1 MTNTSKGTS
10 AQPVWFVGAAYG
22 KTDDQTQRFLS
33 EGIWENGYNDKH
45 LDLVRSMQV
54 GERIAIKSS
63 YTQLHDLPFD
73 NRGNRV
79 SVMAIKAIGVI
90 TENRNDGKQV
100 SVSWTPLQPG
110 RKWYFYTHRGTI
122 WRVVPGD
129 WKNDGLIALTFDDA
143 PQDIQRFCNTPY
155 WRARFGSQGAGLEK
169 FAWTRFYMAIADG
182 LLEYRHNRKAL
193 VAGLQEIS
201 TRVAALG
208 YLHADTYPNG
218 ERGFV
223 RDICPFTVM
232 GAFNRQ
238 TTEINRQTIAAE
250 IAKFLGVD
258 QSVPKSFEGVPV
270 LHNLKSWFFPP
281 ENKRDADH
289 VDSLWDTFA
298 AAVVY
303 ADSEGDQGEVA
314 RAAFAKAFEN
324 SNGRLGV
331 AWNLTMGLYWARPW
345 ALLSL
350 DELSRKFIRN
360 TLAIAIN
367 TNGPSKRCNALD
379 YLQVTDILEPRFQE
393 PSYPAHSFPEL
404 SLQAWSFEPEVIL
417 DNDEELQEELSA
429 DEALE
434 VGGVEETIVVYSA
447 IPAYTLDDI
456 LIEGCFLEYVEL
468 ESMLVRLREK
478 KNLILQ
484 GPPGTG
490 KTWLA
495 KRLAFALIGSR
506 DIKKIRSVQFHPN
519 LSYEDFV
526 RGWRPNGQGGL
537 ALAEGVF
544 MEAIKAALKTP
555 DSTFVVVIEEI
566 NRGNPAQIFGEL
578 LTLLEAGKRT
588 PSEALELS
596 YPDSDG
602 NRTSVHIPENLH
614 VIGTMNIADRSLALV
629 DLALRRRF
637 AFIGLTPRLGNRW
650 RKWVIEQAGVDAR
663 LAQDIEQRMA
673 QLNAKIAED
682 DRLGQQFQIGHSYVT
697 PSNLLEA
704 GTTRDWFIRVVET
717 EISPL
722 LDEYWAD
729 TPARAKEAV
738 ANLLLGW

>member
-1 MTNTSKGTS
+1 MNTLPGTS
-10 AQPVWFVGAAYG
+10 TQPVWFVGAAYG
-22 KTDDQTQRFLS
+22 KTDDQTSRFLS
-33 EGIWENGYNDKH
+33 EGLWENGYDDKH

-73 NRGNRV
+73 NQGNRV

-90 TENRNDGKQV
+90 TENRNDGKRV
-100 SVSWTPLQPG
+100 SVDWAPLQPG

-122 WRVVPGD
+122 WRVQPGD
-129 WKNDGLIALTFDDA
+129 WKNDGLIALAFENA
-143 PQDIQRFCNTPY
+143 PQDIQRFCNAPY
-155 WRARFGSQGAGLEK
+155 WKARFGSQGAGLQK
-169 FAWTRFYMAIADG
+169 FSWTRFYMAVADG

-208 YLHADTYPNG
+208 YLDADTYPNG

-223 RDICPFTVM
+223 QDICPFTVM

-238 TTEINRQTIAAE
+238 TTEINRQSIATE

-258 QSVPKSFEGVPV
+258 QPVPTSFEGVPV
-270 LHNLKSWFFPP
+270 LHNLKSWFFPR
-281 ENKRDADH
+281 EIHRDADH
-289 VDSLWDTFA
+289 IDSLWETFA
-298 AAVVY
+298 AAIAY
-303 ADSEGDQGEVA
+303 ADSEGDQAEVA
-314 RAAFAKAFEN
+314 RQGFAKAFDT
-324 SNGRLGV
+324 SSGRPGV
-331 AWNLTMGLYWARPW
+331 AWNLTMGLYWVRPW

-350 DELSRKFIRN
+350 DELSRTFIRN
-360 TLAIAIN
+360 TLAISIS
-367 TNGPSKRCNALD
+367 TNGPNKRCSATD
-379 YLQVTDILEPRFQE
+379 YLQVVDILEPRFQE
-393 PSYPAHSFPEL
+393 KSYPAHSFPEL
-404 SLQAWSFEPEVIL
+404 SLQAWSSEPEVIL
-417 DNDEELQEELSA
+417 YNDEATQEELDTDESLEAGA
-429 DEALE
+429 DTLTTGAYP
-434 VGGVEETIVVYSA
+434 VM
-447 IPAYTLDDI
+447 PAYTLDDI
-456 LIEGCFLEYVEL
+456 LKEGCFLEYTEL
-468 ESMLVRLREK
+468 ESMLIRLREK

-495 KRLAFALIGSR
+495 KRLAFALIGAR
-506 DIKKIRSVQFHPN
+506 DIKKVRSVQFHPN

-544 MEAIKAALKTP
+544 MEVIKAALNNP

-596 YPDSDG
+596 YPDAEG

-614 VIGTMNIADRSLALV
+614 VIGTMNVADRSLALV

-637 AFIGLTPRLGNRW
+637 AFIGLTPRLGDRW
-650 RKWVIEQAGVDAR
+650 RKWVIEQGGVDAG
-663 LAQDIEQRMA
+663 LVQDIEGRMGE
-673 QLNAKIAED
+673 LNAKIAED
-682 DRLGQQFQIGHSYVT
+682 ERLGKQFQIGHSYVT
-697 PSNLLEA
+697 PSELLDE
-704 GTTRDWFIRVVET
+704 GTTREWFIRVVET
-717 EISPL
+717 EIAPL

-729 TPARAKEAV
+729 TPASAKEAV
-738 ANLLLGW
+738 VNLLSGW